1 MSKKQN
7 RNVLDEVNKGCSMGI
22 DAINDILPK
31 VEDVEFKKILRNECS
46 KYDKIHDRIETIYDK
61 YSSSDEPTETSVMNK
76 VMTSLMVDMKTMSD
90 SSSSKLAELLMQ
102 GTNMGIIE
110 GRRLLNHKE
119 DIDDEV
125 EKILHDFVKMQEEEV
140 ETLKKYL

>member
-7 RNVLDEVNKGCSMGI
+7 RNVLDEVNKGCIMGI

-31 VEDVEFKKILRNECS
+31 ADDDEFRGVLREELS
-46 KYDKIHDRIETIYDK
+46 KYDKIHDRIDAIYDK
-61 YSSSDEPTETSVMNK
+61 YSLQGEPTETSTVNK
-76 VMTSLMVDMKTMSD
+76 VMTSLMVDMKTMND

-119 DIDDEV
+119 EIDSDV